1 MPVRLGLAALL
12 TTAALALVPG
22 QASAATSLGGF
33 WHLDEATGSVAADDS
48 DNANHGTTDGA
59 AHIDGRFSR
68 GLRFDGVDDK
78 VVVPRSASLEPAT
91 VTLEA
96 WVRAPASPGTFRYIV
111 ANSATGCLF
120 PSYGLYTGSNGGVA
134 FAVSGEVFDPSA
146 ISPAAAPEV
155 IWNGAWHHVAGTF
168 DGATIRMYVDGVEI
182 GSGTARTDPIV
193 YGMPDSTDTQFGM
206 FGGTCSLPY
215 AGDLDEPRIWGRA
228 MSATEIAASAAM
240 GGSSTTL
247 LDEFTDSS
255 QSVAYT
261 KSFSDGNVTISTESA
276 TGTEQIS
283 AVRLRGVAPVT
294 SLATCRNAL
303 SRALLNRR
311 CDITLSNGGR
321 TASLRVRRI
330 RLSPTVTLRVYL
342 ASGRTFDVTAQTP

>member
-1 MPVRLGLAALL
+1 MDVRLVFAALL
-12 TTAALALVPG
+12 MTAALALAPT

-33 WHLDEATGSVAADDS
+33 WHLDEPKGTVAADDS
-48 DNANHGTTDGA
+48 NNANHGTIDGA
-59 AHIDGRFSR
+59 AHTKGRFAR
-68 GLRFDGVDDK
+68 GLTFDGVDDR

-111 ANSATGCLF
+111 ATSATGCLF

-134 FAVSGEVFDPSA
+134 FAVSGQVFDPSA
-146 ISPAAAPEV
+146 ISPAAAPEA

-168 DGATIRMYVDGVEI
+168 DGATIRMYVDGAEV
-182 GSGTARTDPIV
+182 GSGTPRTDPIL

-240 GGSSTTL
+240 GGASTTT
-247 LDEFTDSS
+247 LDEFTDAG

-261 KSFSDGNVTISTESA
+261 RSFSDGNVTISTESA
-276 TGTEQIS
+276 TGTEQIE
-283 AVRLRGVAPVT
+283 AVRLRGLLPVT
-294 SLATCRNAL
+294 SLATCRNDL
-303 SRALLNRR
+303 SALLNSL
-311 CDITLSNGGR
+311 CDITLSNDGR

-330 RLSPTVTLRVYL
+330 LFSPTVTLRVYL
-342 ASGRTFDVTAQTP
+342 ASGRTFDVTAQT